1 MRKDGAKSHRKALRL
16 MHNLNNCVTAL
27 DGNLQFLEEVELPRA
42 AVIEI
47 IADLRKAVTATKQVA
62 VGLSAL
68 AADLG

>member
-1 MRKDGAKSHRKALRL
+1 